1 MLVSAIFVH
10 KNKKGETMDFKELKR
25 KKERGV
31 SNEEFMDKSKEFF
44 EEADSIVVVGV
55 NPDGI
60 ISTFYTQ
67 STSLNA
73 IGMMEV
79 AKSQLISEME
89 V

>member
-1 MLVSAIFVH
+1 
-10 KNKKGETMDFKELKR
+10 MDFKELKR

-31 SNEEFMDKSKEFF
+31 SNEEFMDQSKEFF
-44 EEADSIVVVGV
+44 KDAESIVVVGV
-55 NPDGI
+55 DQNGI
-60 ISTFYTQ
+60 ITSFYTK

-79 AKSQLISEME
+79 AKQQLIQEME

>member
-1 MLVSAIFVH
+1 
-10 KNKKGETMDFKELKR
+10 MDFKELKR

-31 SNEEFMDKSKEFF
+31 SNEEFMDQSKEFF
-44 EEADSIVVVGV
+44 KDAESIVVVGV
-55 NPDGI
+55 DQNGI
-60 ISTFYTQ
+60 ILSFYTQ

-79 AKSQLISEME
+79 AKQQLIQEME

>member
-1 MLVSAIFVH
+1 
-10 KNKKGETMDFKELKR
+10 MDFKELKR

-31 SNEEFMDKSKEFF
+31 SNEEFMDQSKEFF
-44 EEADSIVVVGV
+44 KDAESIVVVGV
-55 NPDGI
+55 DQNGI
-60 ISTFYTQ
+60 ISSFYTH

-79 AKSQLISEME
+79 AKQQLIQEME

>member
-1 MLVSAIFVH
+1 MNCL
-10 KNKKGETMDFKELKR
+10 DFRELKR

-31 SNEEFMDKSKEFF
+31 NNGEFMDQSKEFF
-44 EEADSIVVVGV
+44 KNAESIVVVGV
-55 NPDGI
+55 DQNGI
-60 ISTFYTQ
+60 ISSFYTQ

-79 AKSQLISEME
+79 AKQQLIQEME

>member
-1 MLVSAIFVH
+1 
-10 KNKKGETMDFKELKR
+10 MDFKELKR

-44 EEADSIVVVGV
+44 ADAESIVVVGV
-55 NPDGI
+55 DPEGI

-79 AKSQLISEME
+79 AKSQLITELE

>member
-1 MLVSAIFVH
+1 MEF
-10 KNKKGETMDFKELKR
+10 TELKR
-25 KKERGV
+25 KKERGI

>member
-1 MLVSAIFVH
+1 
-10 KNKKGETMDFKELKR
+10 MDFRELKR

-31 SNEEFMDKSKEFF
+31 SNEEFMDQSKEFF
-44 EEADSIVVVGV
+44 KNAESIVVVGV
-55 NPDGI
+55 DHNRI

-79 AKSQLISEME
+79 AKQQLIQEME

>member
-1 MLVSAIFVH
+1 MNF
-10 KNKKGETMDFKELKR
+10 MELKR

-31 SNEEFMDKSKEFF
+31 THEEFMDQSKEFF
-44 EEADSIVVVGV
+44 KDAESIVVVGV

-79 AKSQLISEME
+79 AKQQLVSEME

>member
-1 MLVSAIFVH
+1 
-10 KNKKGETMDFKELKR
+10 MDQ
-25 KKERGV
+25 
-31 SNEEFMDKSKEFF
+31 SKEFF
-44 EEADSIVVVGV
+44 KDAECIVVVGV
-55 NPDGI
+55 NSDGI

-79 AKSQLISEME
+79 AKQQLISEME

>member
-1 MLVSAIFVH
+1 
-10 KNKKGETMDFKELKR
+10 MDFKELKR

-44 EEADSIVVVGV
+44 KDAESIVVVGV
-55 NPDGI
+55 DQNGI
-60 ISTFYTQ
+60 ISSFYTQ

-79 AKSQLISEME
+79 AKQQLIQELE

>member
-1 MLVSAIFVH
+1 
-10 KNKKGETMDFKELKR
+10 MDFRELKR

-31 SNEEFMDKSKEFF
+31 SNEEFMDQSKEFF
-44 EEADSIVVVGV
+44 KNAESIVVVGV
-55 NPDGI
+55 DHNGI

-79 AKSQLISEME
+79 AKQQLIQEME

>member
-1 MLVSAIFVH
+1 M
-10 KNKKGETMDFKELKR
+10 NFKELKR

-31 SNEEFMDKSKEFF
+31 SNEEFMDQSKEFF
-44 EEADSIVVVGV
+44 KDAESIVVVGV
-55 NPDGI
+55 HQNGI
-60 ISTFYTQ
+60 ISSFYTQ

-79 AKSQLISEME
+79 AKQQLIQEME

>member
-1 MLVSAIFVH
+1 MNCL
-10 KNKKGETMDFKELKR
+10 DFRELKR

-31 SNEEFMDKSKEFF
+31 SNEEFMDQSKEFF
-44 EEADSIVVVGV
+44 KDAKSIVVVGLDQ
-55 NPDGI
+55 DGI

-79 AKSQLISEME
+79 AKNQLIQEME